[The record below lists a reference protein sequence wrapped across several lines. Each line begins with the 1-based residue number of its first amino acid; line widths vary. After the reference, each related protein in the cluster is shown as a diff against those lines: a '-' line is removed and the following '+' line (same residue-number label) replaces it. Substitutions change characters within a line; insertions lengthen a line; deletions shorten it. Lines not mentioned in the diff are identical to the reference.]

1 MAIDF
6 QQVYQKIQEIGSK
19 VQERQRTLA
28 ERQNQARFLLK
39 ENADNLAAL
48 RYKVEKAT
56 AQDPNLRCA
65 MPLSD
70 PLNFHIGPPALPF
83 SATLIAAD
91 GSQINPD
98 RHNALRYGLINVG
111 AIILRLDSGQTPL
124 IRTDSQLLFDDEL
137 YTPTGSPL
145 TEGLVALRR
154 DTSERAKLL
163 ELAREFDHTGQ
174 AVITFTDGPIELWG
188 EKDGENAGDFEKS
201 LNIYLSVLSQLQERG
216 ITTAGY
222 VDKPAS
228 DLVIRLLELGTATD
242 EDLQKLRAYH
252 PLRGVSDR
260 WLFGEKKDPILK
272 PGERSAVFAF
282 QSKAQKYYTGGLA
295 LYFFYLNVGT
305 EGRPWPVRVEIPRW
319 VAEDS
324 EKLGNLHSVLVNQCR
339 MLGEKPYPYLLHRA
353 HETAVVSF
361 QEKQQVE
368 QMLNL
373 ELRRSNAELDD
384 GSNKQSSKD
393 QPGRSR
399 YS

>member
-6 QQVYQKIQEIGSK
+6 QQVYQKIQEIGGK

-28 ERQNQARFLLK
+28 ERQNLARFLLE
-39 ENADNLAAL
+39 ENANNLQAL
-48 RYKVEKAT
+48 RYKLQSAKE
-56 AQDPNLRCA
+56 QDPNLRCA
-65 MPLSD
+65 LPLSE
-70 PLNFHIGPPALPF
+70 PLNFHIAPPDLPLN
-83 SATLIAAD
+83 ATLIAAD

-98 RHNALRYGLINVG
+98 RHNALRFGLINVG
-111 AIILRLDSGQTPL
+111 AIILRLNSGQTPV

-137 YTPTGSPL
+137 FTPTGNLL
-145 TEGLVALRR
+145 TDGMVALRR
-154 DTSERAKLL
+154 DTAERAKLL
-163 ELAREFDHTGQ
+163 DLAREFDQPDQ

-188 EKDGENAGDFEKS
+188 EKDGENAADYEKS
-201 LNIYLSVLSQLQERG
+201 LHTYLSVLSQLQERG
-216 ITTAGY
+216 VITAGY

-228 DLVIRLLELGTATD
+228 DLVVRLLELVTATD
-242 EDLQKLRAYH
+242 VDLQKLRTYH

-260 WLFGEKKDPILK
+260 WLFGENKAPLLE

-282 QSKAQKYYTGGLA
+282 QSKAEKYYTGGLA

-305 EGRPWPVRVEIPRW
+305 QGRPWPVRVEIPRW
-319 VAEDS
+319 VADDS
-324 EKLGNLHSVLVNQCR
+324 EKLGNLHAVLINQCR

-373 ELRRSNAELDD
+373 ELRRRGAELDD
-384 GSNKQSSKD
+384 GSPKQSAKD
-393 QPGRSR
+393 QPGRSS

>member
-6 QQVYQKIQEIGSK
+6 QQVYQKIQEIGGK

-28 ERQNQARFLLK
+28 ERQNLARFLLE
-39 ENADNLAAL
+39 ENANNLQAL
-48 RYKVEKAT
+48 RYKLQSAKE
-56 AQDPNLRCA
+56 QDPNLRCA
-65 MPLSD
+65 LPLSE
-70 PLNFHIGPPALPF
+70 PLNFHIAPPDLPLN
-83 SATLIAAD
+83 ATLIAAD

-98 RHNALRYGLINVG
+98 RHNALRFGLINVG
-111 AIILRLDSGQTPL
+111 AIILRLNSGQTPV

-137 YTPTGSPL
+137 FTPTGNLL
-145 TEGLVALRR
+145 TDGMVALRR
-154 DTSERAKLL
+154 DTAERAKLL
-163 ELAREFDHTGQ
+163 DLAREFDQPDQ

-188 EKDGENAGDFEKS
+188 EKDGENAADYEKS
-201 LNIYLSVLSQLQERG
+201 LHTYLSVLSQLQERG
-216 ITTAGY
+216 VITAGY

-228 DLVIRLLELGTATD
+228 DLVVRLLELVTATD
-242 EDLQKLRAYH
+242 VDLQKLRTYH

-260 WLFGEKKDPILK
+260 WLFGENKAPLLE

-282 QSKAQKYYTGGLA
+282 QSKAEKYYTGGLA

-305 EGRPWPVRVEIPRW
+305 QGRPWPVRVEIPRW

-324 EKLGNLHSVLVNQCR
+324 EKLGNLHAVLINQCR

-373 ELRRSNAELDD
+373 ELRRRGAELDD
-384 GSNKQSSKD
+384 GSPKQSAKD
-393 QPGRSR
+393 QPGRSS